1 MRYADDLSPSS
12 PAPSESDYTVGDQI
26 LHAMFG
32 DGTVRA
38 IDGDK
43 LTIKFAGNITTQIRA
58 DFVKPRKS

>member
-1 MRYADDLSPSS
+1 MSKH
-12 PAPSESDYTVGDQI
+12 TVGDQI
-26 LHAMFG
+26 LHPMFG
-32 DGTVRA
+32 DGTVKA